1 VALERTEGE
10 RSRGRG
16 AKLVLVFSQRAT
28 DRDAQRRLAEEAE
41 SMELARLAAAG
52 SLRARQLLLEQLAPT
67 VARVASAV
75 LGPSN
80 PDFDDVV
87 QQSLIAVL
95 GALPGFRGECQPA
108 GFASSIAFRVALKHR
123 RRQQTDRLRRDYLA
137 QLGPVETN
145 TLDLH
150 DPCQRRRL
158 IRDLLVRLP
167 EPQAEALA
175 LRVVLG
181 LSLEEVAQT
190 TGVPLNTVR
199 SRVRLAKEA
208 LRRRITTLPALRD
221 ALEGGT

>member
-1 VALERTEGE
+1 
-10 RSRGRG
+10 
-16 AKLVLVFSQRAT
+16 
-28 DRDAQRRLAEEAE
+28 
-41 SMELARLAAAG
+41 MELARGAAAG
-52 SLRARQLLLEQLAPT
+52 NLRASQLLLEQLAPT

-75 LGPSN
+75 LGPAN
-80 PDFDDVV
+80 PDLDDVV

-137 QLGPVETN
+137 QLGPTETN

-150 DPCQRRRL
+150 DPCERRRL
-158 IRDLLVRLP
+158 VRDLLVRLP
-167 EPQAEALA
+167 ETQAEALA

-208 LRRRITTLPALRD
+208 LRRRITTLPALRE